1 MGRLYKALADKHW
14 KRPWLEFPVCC
25 MRKQL
30 GSKVKDR
37 CSMRYLDGIAACPR
51 NFASG
56 PGLKKVLEVKES
68 ADPAAVGNNLALQV
82 LRHD

>member
-1 MGRLYKALADKHW
+1 
-14 KRPWLEFPVCC
+14 

-30 GSKVKDR
+30 GSKVKYNR
-37 CSMRYLDGIAACPR
+37 CSKCYLDGIAACPL

-56 PGLKKVLEVKES
+56 SGLKKVPEVKVS